1 MRIGKKIHTQKKRAF
16 SSAGRAGNAPG
27 AGPSAQGEKPAVP
40 AARLD
45 GPNALYDGAKQLAV
59 PSWIR
64 FPGGFHA
71 FNCWLP
77 HLYNAMLVFFT
88 K

>member
-1 MRIGKKIHTQKKRAF
+1 MRSGKKIHTQKKRAF

-27 AGPSAQGEKPAVP
+27 AVPSQQSEVTVLP
-40 AARLD
+40 AARFV

-64 FPGGFHA
+64 FPGGPHA
-71 FNCWLP
+71 FSRCLP
-77 HLYNAMLVFFT
+77 QQYNAMLVFFT

>member
-27 AGPSAQGEKPAVP
+27 AGPSQQSEVTVLP
-40 AARLD
+40 AARFV